1 MDDKMMINIIE
12 YLEATAQRF
21 PDRIAAEDENT
32 ACTYAEL
39 RERSR
44 RVASALGARFAART
58 PVPLLMDKSV
68 DTLALFLGA
77 AEAGCFYVLL
87 NPELP
92 AVRLNQILTVLKAP
106 AVVAGN
112 PEAVGQL
119 AEMLSDWPA
128 DARPDILAA
137 SELLER
143 AADER
148 LLSSL
153 RARWM
158 DTNPLYVNFTSGS
171 TGVPKGV
178 AICHRS
184 VIDFIDCFTPAFAI
198 TDQDVIGNQAPFDFD
213 VSVKDIYSALKT
225 GARLVIIPRR
235 LFSAPAQLLDFVCD
249 RAVTTLIWAVSALCL
264 VSTFRGLE
272 YRVPAVVNKV
282 LFSGEAMPLKHLRA
296 WQAALPSARFVNLY
310 GPTEI
315 TCNCTWHEV
324 DPARDYTGGLPIGRA
339 FPNERVFL
347 LDDNG
352 REQTEPGGIGEI
364 CVAGTALALGYYN
377 APEQTAGRFVQNPL
391 NTCYPERIYRTGD
404 LGRWNADG
412 ELYFCG
418 RKDFQI
424 KYQGHRIE
432 LEEIE
437 LAMAAVSGVER
448 ACCLFDEARQRLTG
462 CYVGTPDAKLLR
474 SALAGQLPQYMVP
487 VKLIQLAEMPLTKN
501 GKMDRSRLREMT
513 EAAK

>member
-1 MDDKMMINIIE
+1 MINVVE
-12 YLEATAQRF
+12 YLEASARRF
-21 PDRIAAEDENT
+21 PDRIAAEDEH
-32 ACTYAEL
+32 ASCTYAEL

-58 PVPLLMDKSV
+58 PVPLLMDKGV

-92 AVRLNQILTVLKAP
+92 AVRLNQILAVLNAP
-106 AVVAGN
+106 AVVTGD
-112 PEAVGQL
+112 PETAGQL
-119 AEMLSDWPA
+119 ADLLSDRPA
-128 DARPDILAA
+128 QARPDILSA
-137 SELLER
+137 SDLLNHPV
-143 AADER
+143 DEP
-148 LLSSL
+148 LLSAL
-153 RARWM
+153 RDRWL

-184 VIDFIDCFTPAFAI
+184 VIDFIDYFAPAFDI
-198 TDQDVIGNQAPFDFD
+198 TDRDVIGNQAPFDFD
-213 VSVKDIYSALKT
+213 VSVKDIYSALRT

-249 RAVTTLIWAVSALCL
+249 RKVTTLIWAVSALCL

-272 YRVPAVVNKV
+272 YRVPTGVRKV
-282 LFSGEAMPLKHLRA
+282 LFSGEAMPLKHLKA

-315 TCNCTWHEV
+315 TCNCTYHEV

-347 LDDNG
+347 LDDEG
-352 REQTEPGGIGEI
+352 REQTEPGAVGEI

-377 APEQTAGRFVQNPL
+377 APEQTADRFVQNPL

-437 LAMAAVSGVER
+437 LAMAAVCGVER
-448 ACCLFDEARQRLTG
+448 ACCLFDEDRQRLTG
-462 CYVGTPDAKLLR
+462 CYVGTADAKSLR
-474 SALAGQLPQYMVP
+474 SALAGQLPHYMVP
-487 VKLIQLAEMPLTKN
+487 GKLIQLPEMPLTKN
-501 GKMDRSRLREMT
+501 GKMDRKRLKERT
-513 EAAK
+513 EASK